1 MDPADAAGGSD
12 EVVYSSDNVE
22 AIEITKPPVLTNAN
36 LNNDF
41 TLDSDA
47 MDPSAAFEVFAGKLY
62 STSTNNVNKNPQ
74 YMINSAQPET
84 PLQKLARLQAEVQA
98 LEEELSATSSNS
110 TLDQEILKHTK
121 ILQDRLTASQATS
134 KIPAQDELTKVIQ
147 AQLEG
152 IKLKDDSSKNEPN
165 SNNVVYELYGGTG
178 SKPMDT
184 TSADDRLT
192 KLEQL
197 LGSSTSTDNT
207 SLLHRLEELETQASS
222 WNDTSLESVATKAKL
237 IRADLEAASKARN
250 KIASTYQQ
258 QDSQTIQALH
268 SIMTDLS
275 SVHTHLPILC
285 ERLQAL
291 QHLHQSSASFAARL
305 NELETQSLACTSLL
319 NQLEGTFQQLESS
332 LESNLQTVTQ
342 NMATLDERLRSK

>member
-1 MDPADAAGGSD
+1 M
-12 EVVYSSDNVE
+12 VYSSDNVE
-22 AIEITKPPVLTNAN
+22 AIEITKPPIATQLN

-41 TLDSDA
+41 TLDSEA
-47 MDPSAAFEVFAGKLY
+47 MDPTAAFEVFAGKLY
-62 STSTNNVNKNPQ
+62 SNSNNNNNKSQ
-74 YMINSAQPET
+74 YMLNAERTET

-98 LEEELSATSSNS
+98 LEQELNATSTGS

-121 ILQDRLTASQATS
+121 LLQDRLTASQTTS

-152 IKLKDDSSKNEPN
+152 MKLNDSSKTEAQDQDKDKQH
-165 SNNVVYELYGGTG
+165 NVVYELYGSTH
-178 SKPMDT
+178 KPMDT

-197 LGSSTSTDNT
+197 LGSSTSSTDT
-207 SLLHRLEELETQASS
+207 SLLQRLEELETQASS
-222 WNDTSLESVATKAKL
+222 WNETSLESVSVKAKL

-250 KIASTYQQ
+250 KIASTYKQ
-258 QDSQTIQALH
+258 QDSQTIQELHALM
-268 SIMTDLS
+268 SDLS
-275 SVHTHLPILC
+275 SVHTHLPVLC
-285 ERLQAL
+285 NRLQAL
-291 QHLHQSSASFAARL
+291 QHLHQSSASFSARL
-305 NELETQSLACTSLL
+305 SELETQSLACTALL

-332 LESNLQTVTQ
+332 LQSNLETVTQ